1 MSNSIAAVIY
11 FTLSCMSMLLHVVA
25 FTLLW
30 KKHANIT
37 RNQKIILLNL
47 CMVEVLISCSDL
59 PRAIIYETVGSE
71 TLAYKSFVT
80 LFYCFILAY
89 LYFMIALT
97 MDRLAQIYL
106 NIKYDLY
113 WPVRRTKYLT
123 GIIWTLTLLLGFV
136 MLLILNLKKDNSKSK
151 NVYKVVGDWILPV
164 AFFLFLFIVIFTYT
178 YIAKKIIQTKRV
190 DARVS
195 FRCSMSHHSC
205 DCSLEYRRKI
215 QEKVRLNDVLL
226 PTLLIVTYVVFVM
239 FPILVSYLM
248 KRNILP
254 ESSWLHQ
261 KMNPMFY
268 LGCFSDAIIC
278 ILLSTT
284 FGRRVIS
291 GRSQRRR
298 RRRDSHLNKS
308 RISAK

>member
-1 MSNSIAAVIY
+1 MTTSIAVVIY
-11 FTLSCMSMLLHVVA
+11 FTLSALSMLLHILA

-71 TLAYKSFVT
+71 NLAYKSFVT

-89 LYFMIALT
+89 LYLMVALT

-113 WPVRRTKYLT
+113 WPVRRTKYLM
-123 GIIWTLTLLLGFV
+123 GIIWTLTLLLDSV
-136 MLLILNLKKDNSKSK
+136 MLLILNLRKDKSK

-164 AFFLFLFIVIFTYT
+164 AFSLFLFIVIFTYT

-205 DCSLEYRRKI
+205 DCSLENRRKI
-215 QEKVRLNDVLL
+215 QEKVRFNDVLL

-248 KRNILP
+248 KKNIFP
-254 ESSWLHQ
+254 ESTWLHQ

-291 GRSQRRR
+291 GHSQRRR
-298 RRRDSHLNKS
+298 RTDSHLNNS